1 VKFVDEATIK
11 VHAGKGGD
19 GSGSFRRE
27 KYVPRG
33 GPDGGDGGRGGSVYL
48 LADLS
53 LNTLIDF
60 RYQTQFSAQS
70 GEPGAKRQCSGKN
83 GEDCVIPVPVGTVVR
98 DAHTQEILGDL
109 VTPGM
114 RLLVA
119 KGGARGL
126 GNINFKSSTN
136 RAPRQTTL
144 GKPGE
149 SRELHLELKVLA
161 EVGLLGLPNVGKS
174 TFIHAVSSAR
184 PKVADYPFTTLYP
197 HLGIVA
203 LSGQRRFVIADIPGL
218 VPGAASGKGLGIQ
231 FLKHLSRTTLLLHLV
246 EILPLD
252 GSDPVDNILAIENEL
267 AAFSEE
273 LIHKP
278 RWLVFNKIDCFTPDE
293 AKERIQDIMQRL
305 SYTGPIYAIS
315 ALAKTGT
322 VQLCEDIMQFLQKQP
337 RAFTLSYQEDE
348 AEDPQIEG

>member
-1 VKFVDEATIK
+1 
-11 VHAGKGGD
+11 
-19 GSGSFRRE
+19 
-27 KYVPRG
+27 
-33 GPDGGDGGRGGSVYL
+33 
-48 LADLS
+48 
-53 LNTLIDF
+53 
-60 RYQTQFSAQS
+60 
-70 GEPGAKRQCSGKN
+70 
-83 GEDCVIPVPVGTVVR
+83 
-98 DAHTQEILGDL
+98 
-109 VTPGM
+109 
-114 RLLVA
+114 
-119 KGGARGL
+119 
-126 GNINFKSSTN
+126 
-136 RAPRQTTL
+136 
-144 GKPGE
+144 
-149 SRELHLELKVLA
+149 
-161 EVGLLGLPNVGKS
+161 
-174 TFIHAVSSAR
+174 
-184 PKVADYPFTTLYP
+184 
-197 HLGIVA
+197 
-203 LSGQRRFVIADIPGL
+203 
-218 VPGAASGKGLGIQ
+218 
-231 FLKHLSRTTLLLHLV
+231 LLLHLV